1 MTTKLLAVSG
11 LALLLGCTQ
20 AVEEPQDKKT
30 GIDETF
36 LDPTA
41 TPCND
46 FYQYACGTWMREHPL
61 GSDSYRGRMQQTLA
75 RNSVLIGKII
85 DDDAAGSPYMNHRDA
100 DKVGRYYNACYQSRT
115 GAPPLRGPLQP
126 AGQLIASASAA
137 DDFAAAA
144 AEAHAV
150 GASSLFDLYAGV
162 DPGNPSRRVLTFSEP
177 GFSLPHRDYYLDP
190 AMSVDAKYVSHIKA
204 LSVFGGSDLPVGD
217 AAGVLAFERLLAA
230 GTLTDAEWQDPV
242 KTYHLMS
249 WDAFIAACPHFSWTV
264 YLDKSGIALP
274 TEVNVL
280 SPTYLA
286 TLDAALAGAST
297 AQLRDE
303 LDWTL
308 LEAHANTLGTPA
320 VTEEAKFHWG
330 VFYGD
335 GTPYTPSWQCELE
348 TKRVLSYV
356 IAQPFVSVVFGADFK
371 ARVEA
376 MVIQIRAALG
386 KMLSSRPWL
395 DDPTKAEA
403 STKLDAILAKVGYP
417 AAWPSYDDLVVGT
430 TSFLDN
436 QVTLGRTARMW
447 NLSSLD
453 KPVDRTTWSM
463 SPVTDNAMYSGQRN
477 DITLP
482 AAFVQP
488 PHYEATFGDAY
499 NYGAIG
505 TTIGHELTHA
515 FDATGRRFDAA
526 GKLRDWWTQ
535 TVADDFSAR
544 AACLVD
550 QYSAY
555 DAAADVKVDG
565 ATTVDENIAD
575 LGGVRAAYAAYKAL
589 GETET
594 FAGSFGADQQFFL
607 SYAQMWCSNASAA
620 RAETLATLDTHAPER
635 FRVNG
640 VVSNMAEFGAAFG
653 CAPNTAMQ
661 RSPRC
666 EIW

>member
-1 MTTKLLAVSG
+1 MMKTLFLVSG

-20 AVEEPQDKKT
+20 AVEEPEQKT

-36 LDPTA
+36 LDPTV
-41 TPCND
+41 TPCGD
-46 FYQYACGTWMREHPL
+46 FYQYACGTWMREHPV
-61 GSDSYRGRMQQTLA
+61 GTQSYRGRMQQTLS

-85 DDDAAGSPYMNHRDA
+85 DDDAAGRPYRSHPGA

-115 GAPPLRGPLQP
+115 GMHPPLDPLRSV
-126 AGQLIASASAA
+126 GRLIAWAATA
-137 DDFAAAA
+137 DDLAAAV
-144 AEAHAV
+144 AEVHAV
-150 GASSLFDLYAGV
+150 GASALFDLYAGV
-162 DPGNPSRRVLTFSEP
+162 DPGNPSRRALTFSEP
-177 GFSLPHRDYYLDP
+177 SFSLPHRDYYLDP
-190 AMSVDAKYVSHIKA
+190 AMAVDAQYVSHIKA

-249 WDAFIAACPHFSWTV
+249 WDAFVAACPHFSWSV
-264 YLDKSGIALP
+264 YLDKAGIAPP

-286 TLDAALAGAST
+286 TLDATLAGVSA
-297 AQLRDE
+297 AQVRDE

-330 VFYGD
+330 IFYGD

-348 TKRVLSYV
+348 TKRVLSYA
-356 IAQPFVSVVFGADFK
+356 IAQPFVAVVFGADLK
-371 ARVEA
+371 TRVEA
-376 MVIQIRAALG
+376 MVVEIRAALG
-386 KMLSSRPWL
+386 KMLSSRAWL

-403 STKLDAILAKVGYP
+403 ASKLDAILAKVGYP
-417 AAWPSYDDLVVGT
+417 PAWPSYDDLAVGT

-436 QVTLGRTARMW
+436 QVTLQRTARMG
-447 NLSSLD
+447 NLSGLD
-453 KPVDRTTWSM
+453 RPVDRNTWSM

-515 FDATGRRFDAA
+515 FDATGRRFDAT

-544 AACLVD
+544 AA
-550 QYSAY
+550 
-555 DAAADVKVDG
+555 
-565 ATTVDENIAD
+565 
-575 LGGVRAAYAAYKAL
+575 
-589 GETET
+589 
-594 FAGSFGADQQFFL
+594 
-607 SYAQMWCSNASAA
+607 
-620 RAETLATLDTHAPER
+620 
-635 FRVNG
+635 
-640 VVSNMAEFGAAFG
+640 
-653 CAPNTAMQ
+653 
-661 RSPRC
+661 
-666 EIW
+666 